1 MFRVCLLV
9 LFVLVAPVFQG
20 CGALGFFKGDSKEG
34 VKETE
39 AGKEQ
44 VAKEV
49 TRLRM
54 ENINLKKKVDILK
67 KENEEIRKENLREIA
82 KVEVKSGALNEELM
96 KLREENQKIVNEN
109 RLLKERLQ
117 RFTQKKDLREL
128 KIKVLSGDGNLS
140 SAKRMAKRLMGMDYE
155 IRLIGFAPRSNFKK
169 NTVYFAPKFE
179 KEGRSLVSSLGA
191 NTVLKP
197 LTWSSIFDLI
207 VVTVKNP

>member
-1 MFRVCLLV
+1 
-9 LFVLVAPVFQG
+9 VAPVFQG

-67 KENEEIRKENLREIA
+67 KKNEEIRKENLREIA

>member
-128 KIKVLSGDGNLS
+128 KIKVLSGDGNFS